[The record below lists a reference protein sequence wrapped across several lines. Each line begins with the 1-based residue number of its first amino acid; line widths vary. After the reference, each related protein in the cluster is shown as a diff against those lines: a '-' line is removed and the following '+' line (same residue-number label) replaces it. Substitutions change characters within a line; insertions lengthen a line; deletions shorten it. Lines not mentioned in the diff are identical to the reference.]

1 MAQIFQKPILF
12 FTNKIVAYSYTI
24 TQTDCWFSKR
34 FLLHHCH
41 KQKLFPPVF
50 VSFLCQRFQALT
62 VLTILLP
69 GFLLMF
75 PSVRI
80 KMVQVKSG
88 NISKISYNKRQKRW
102 RFFISKQYD
111 KQFKEDA
118 VKYYL
123 EHKELGL
130 LKCAGNL
137 GISKTALGTWTKAA
151 RENYG
156 EVPVRCS
163 GNYSSDEAK
172 EIARLKRELRDTQDA
187 LEILK
192 KAISILGN

>member
-1 MAQIFQKPILF
+1 
-12 FTNKIVAYSYTI
+12 
-24 TQTDCWFSKR
+24 
-34 FLLHHCH
+34 
-41 KQKLFPPVF
+41 
-50 VSFLCQRFQALT
+50 
-62 VLTILLP
+62 
-69 GFLLMF
+69 
-75 PSVRI
+75 
-80 KMVQVKSG
+80 MVQVKSG
-88 NISKISYNKRQKRW
+88 KILKIGYNKRQKGW
-102 RFFISKQYD
+102 RFFMSKQYD

-123 EHKELGL
+123 EHKDLGL
-130 LKCAGNL
+130 LKCAQNL

-151 RENYG
+151 RENHG
-156 EVPVRCS
+156 EVPVRGS